1 MKKDTY
7 GWLFVDKTPLL
18 CKKKNVDRQQKIE
31 TWLNLYQLTKAL
43 GINQSKLKKTK
54 KTSINYII

>member
-31 TWLNLYQLTKAL
+31 TWLNLYQLTKVL
-43 GINQSKLKKTK
+43 GINKLKLKKTI

>member
-1 MKKDTY
+1 MKEDTY

-31 TWLNLYQLTKAL
+31 TWLNLYQLTKVL
-43 GINQSKLKKTK
+43 GINKLKLKKTI

>member
-1 MKKDTY
+1 MKEDTY

-43 GINQSKLKKTK
+43 GINKSKLKKK
-54 KTSINYII
+54 IKTSINYII

>member
-31 TWLNLYQLTKAL
+31 TWLNLYQLTKVL
-43 GINQSKLKKTK
+43 GINKSKLKKK
-54 KTSINYII
+54 IKTSINYII

>member
-43 GINQSKLKKTK
+43 GINKSKLKKK
-54 KTSINYII
+54 IKTSINYII